1 VRTRAAFFLAA
12 TVAAVLLLVWL
23 LIPRP
28 EEEAARRIE
37 SRAKSDLVEACNLA
51 AVEAGLALRFTI
63 ADVVAPRRDAV
74 ETTAG
79 VATLAS
85 VLRARRNG
93 RICAWN
99 GIDPATIA
107 PAG

>member
-1 VRTRAAFFLAA
+1 M
-12 TVAAVLLLVWL
+12 LLVWL
-23 LIPRP
+23 LIPKP

-37 SRAKSDLVEACNLA
+37 SHAKSGLVEACNQA
-51 AVEAGLALRFTI
+51 AAEAGLALRFTI
-63 ADVVAPRRDAV
+63 ADVIAPRREAV

-85 VLRARRNG
+85 VLRAHRDG
-93 RICAWN
+93 RLCVWD

-107 PAG
+107 LAG